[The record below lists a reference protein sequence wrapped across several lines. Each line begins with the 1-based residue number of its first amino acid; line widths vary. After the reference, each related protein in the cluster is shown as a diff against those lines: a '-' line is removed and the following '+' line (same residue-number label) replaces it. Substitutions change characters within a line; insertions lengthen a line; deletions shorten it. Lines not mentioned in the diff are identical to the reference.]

1 MKLINYFL
9 GSISALAGILLMIC
23 MIIDLTVVQSS
34 FLNYTNEKY
43 NVAEKLSVTDEE
55 LEKVVGAMI
64 SYVKGES
71 EDAQIIVE
79 VGGTKTE
86 FFNQKELKH
95 LLDVKN
101 LMIIF
106 QKIKIVLTIPFG
118 VGTLFMLKKRKIKEL
133 ATGIIL
139 TWFVLIVMSLVMGI
153 MAIID
158 INNLVNGFHKL
169 FFADDTWILNPAF
182 DRSVWMFRSD
192 MYKDVLL
199 QIGKIIFGIFI
210 FTNGIAFIIILLA
223 KKSSSC

>member
-1 MKLINYFL
+1 MKLINYFW

-55 LEKVVGAMI
+55 LEKVVCTMI

-79 VGGTKTE
+79 VGGIKTE

-106 QKIKIVLTIPFG
+106 RKIKIVLTIPFG
-118 VGTLFMLKKRKIKEL
+118 VGTLFMLKKKKTKEL

-169 FFADDTWILNPAF
+169 FFTDDTWILNPAL

-210 FTNGIAFIIILLA
+210 FTNGIAFANL
-223 KKSSSC
+223 KF